1 MPSHA
6 GAVLLS
12 HAGTVLP
19 SHAGC
24 GKITQPPRSEH
35 RGVVASQRS
44 RIFVLACSRVIAR
57 KYHSLGTSPNGKN
70 LTLLSV
76 SNNDFAHMLAMT

>member
-6 GAVLLS
+6 GA
-12 HAGTVLP
+12 VLP

-24 GKITQPPRSEH
+24 GKIVQPPRSEH
-35 RGVVASQRS
+35 RGAVTSQRS

-57 KYHSLGTSPNGKN
+57 KYHSLGTSPNDKN
-70 LTLLSV
+70 LKITQCIE
-76 SNNDFAHMLAMT
+76 